1 MNKEELISLVEDWS
15 NQEKAQAIS
24 LLKKS
29 MAESVTART
38 DKIVVETYVKDTIKQ
53 GLLDGKL
60 KDYPEDNFERTS
72 RSTFYK
78 EVIQTVVKDL
88 KDELGID
95 ASSSA
100 ALSLAW
106 THCENAKNLVDF
118 RKAFKMYFTILK
130 SETYTIDDVQEY
142 VALIDE
148 LDRENRQ
155 LKDYRRIYN
164 EIFSVLSEDDE
175 ELNIVLK
182 ANKMKESNFT
192 DKEICKVLNI
202 SRTQLN
208 YARKKVDIKQ
218 QTSEQ

>member
-1 MNKEELISLVEDWS
+1 MNKEELIDLVQDWS
-15 NQEKAQAIS
+15 NQDKAQAIA

-29 MAESVTART
+29 MSESVSTRT
-38 DKIVVETYVKDTIKQ
+38 DKKVVESYVKDAIKQ

-60 KDYPEDNFERTS
+60 KDYPEANFERTS
-72 RSTFYK
+72 RSMFYK

-100 ALSLAW
+100 SLSLAR

-118 RKAFKMYFTILK
+118 RKAFKMYCTILK
-130 SETYTIDDVQEY
+130 SETYTIDEVQEY
-142 VALIDE
+142 VVLIDE
-148 LDRENRQ
+148 LDRGNRK

-164 EIFSVLSEDDE
+164 EIFGVISEDDA

-192 DKEICKVLNI
+192 DKEISRVLNI
-202 SRTQLN
+202 TRTQLN
-208 YARKKVDIKQ
+208 YARKKIELK
-218 QTSEQ
+218 EQSVE